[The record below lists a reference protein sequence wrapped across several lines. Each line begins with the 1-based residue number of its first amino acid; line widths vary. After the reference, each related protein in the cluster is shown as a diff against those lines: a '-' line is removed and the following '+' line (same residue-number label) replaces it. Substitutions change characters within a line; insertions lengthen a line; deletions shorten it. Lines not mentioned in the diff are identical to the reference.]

1 MLGFLKYTKSKEFIV
16 HFDEAPVQTAEY
28 TADIFLLNSRNLIIG
43 CAVVCDTFFGGE
55 HGNYYAQ

>member
-28 TADIFLLNSRNLIIG
+28 TADIFLLNPGNLIILSD
-43 CAVVCDTFFGGE
+43 VVC
-55 HGNYYAQ
+55 HRN